1 MKKKLNVEMVS
12 LLIALLLF
20 LPLSLANAEPSF
32 PELTGR
38 VVDKAGL
45 LDPGNKQNLSAQ
57 LDAHENASSNQIVV
71 AILKDLQG
79 YSIEEYGFQL
89 GRHWK
94 IGQKDKDN
102 GALLLFA
109 IDERKVRIEV
119 GYGLEGQLTDAISAN
134 IIHQVILPAF
144 RKGQFDQGIQNGVTA
159 IIDAVGGQYKMRQS
173 KSRKQRQTSSLSWL
187 FILPWIG
194 FSLLGGRRRGL
205 GSSLIAAGL
214 IGGLSS
220 GRGRSGGFSGGGFGG
235 GFSGGG
241 GGFGGGGASGGW

>member
-1 MKKKLNVEMVS
+1 MRKLSLDIVS
-12 LLIALLLF
+12 LSIAILLF
-20 LPLSLANAEPSF
+20 LPLSLANAELSF
-32 PELTGR
+32 PELSGR

-45 LDPGNKQNLSAQ
+45 LDPRNIQNLSAQ

-79 YSIEEYGFQL
+79 YSIEEFGYQL

-94 IGQKDKDN
+94 IGQQYKDN

-109 IDERKVRIEV
+109 IEERKVRIEV

-134 IIHQVILPAF
+134 IIHQIILPTF
-144 RKGQFDQGIQNGVTA
+144 RKGQFDSGIKNGVTA
-159 IIDAVGGQYKMRQS
+159 MIEAVGGQYKMRQA
-173 KSRKQRQTSSLSWL
+173 KSRKQRNTSSLSWL

-194 FSLLGGRRRGL
+194 FSVLGGRRRGL
-205 GSSLIAAGL
+205 GSSLIAGGI

-220 GRGRSGGFSGGGFGG
+220 GRSRSGSFSGGGFG

>member
-1 MKKKLNVEMVS
+1 MNKTLNLKALS
-12 LLIALLLF
+12 LFIALLLC
-20 LPLSLANAEPSF
+20 LPLSLAKAEPSF
-32 PELTGR
+32 PKLTGR
-38 VVDKAGL
+38 VVDKVGL
-45 LDPGNKQNLSAQ
+45 LSPANKQNLSAQ
-57 LDAHENASSNQIVV
+57 LEAHEKASSNQIVV
-71 AILKDLQG
+71 AVLKDLQG
-79 YSIEEYGFQL
+79 YSIEEYGYQL

-109 IDERKVRIEV
+109 IEERKVRIEV

-134 IIHQVILPAF
+134 IIHQLILPAF
-144 RKGQFDQGIQNGVTA
+144 RKGQFDSGIQKGVTA
-159 IIDAVGGQYKMRQS
+159 MIDAVGGQYKMRQA

-220 GRGRSGGFSGGGFGG
+220 GRSRSSGFGGGGFGG
-235 GFSGGG
+235 GFGGGG

>member
-1 MKKKLNVEMVS
+1 LSYKLSSELIS
-12 LLIALLLF
+12 LSIAILLF
-20 LPLSLANAEPSF
+20 LPLSWANAEPSF
-32 PELTGR
+32 PKLTGR

-45 LDPGNKQNLSAQ
+45 LNPRNKKNLSAQ

-79 YSIEEYGFQL
+79 YSIEEFGYQL

-94 IGQKDKDN
+94 IGQQDKDN

-109 IDERKVRIEV
+109 IEERKVRIEV

-134 IIHQVILPAF
+134 IIHQIILPAF
-144 RKGQFDQGIQNGVTA
+144 RKGQFDSGIKNGVTA
-159 IIDAVGGQYKMRQS
+159 MIEAVGGQYKMRQA
-173 KSRKQRQTSSLSWL
+173 KSRKQRKTSSLSWL

-205 GSSLIAAGL
+205 GSSLIAGGI

-220 GRGRSGGFSGGGFGG
+220 GRGRGGGFSGGGFG